1 MQNNDNDQAPENT
14 QGTTAQPDS
23 IGPPES
29 AAAPAAATEQ
39 GAAPKHAPG
48 SEPASTQA
56 RGAFDVRTKRTGDTQ
71 NRKTL
76 YLSLAGLVF
85 VGLLV
90 IGGLWYF
97 TISQMKTTGSEVDET
112 HVKKDAT
119 LDVHLGSDDSM
130 KKAREAKL
138 AADKAEEDRRA
149 RAERDRL
156 AKEEKDRK
164 DAERGKTDQ
173 DHAASAPPPSGAT
186 GQPPAVVLTPRQRKL
201 GVELFVSSEDALG
214 TGAAD
219 TQPQQPTNDQPSLP
233 PSLLADVQGG
243 SSSDLGGGESSTRKR
258 SSLSNLGGTTFAPA
272 KAYLAP
278 NRKYLVSH
286 NTYTRCALYNEIIST
301 HPGLVDC
308 RLTDPL
314 YSADGSTV
322 IAEAGDKL
330 TGEQTVQVGPGE
342 TSVFTTWTELETRSG
357 ARAKLD
363 SLGAGPMGASGTEAW
378 INRHYMQRFGGAV
391 MLSFIQDALQAAS
404 NTTQK
409 SSGSGGYTVNN
420 SEQNV
425 ESMANK
431 ALDSTINIPDTAHLL
446 PGTVITV
453 IVARDIDFSSV
464 FENR

>member
-1 MQNNDNDQAPENT
+1 MQNNDNDQTPEST
-14 QGTTAQPDS
+14 PGSDS
-23 IGPPES
+23 IGPPEP
-29 AAAPAAATEQ
+29 AAISEHAPASEQ
-39 GAAPKHAPG
+39 
-48 SEPASTQA
+48 ASTQA
-56 RGAFDVRTKRTGDTQ
+56 RGAFDIRAKRTGDTQ
-71 NRKTL
+71 NKKTL
-76 YLSLAGLVF
+76 YLGLGGLVF
-85 VGLLV
+85 LGLLG
-90 IGGLWYF
+90 IAGLWYF

-112 HVKKDAT
+112 KVKKDAT
-119 LDVHLGSDDSM
+119 LDVNLGSDDSM

-138 AADKAEEDRRA
+138 AADKAAEENKA
-149 RAERDRL
+149 REERERL
-156 AKEEKDRK
+156 AKEQKDKK
-164 DAERGKTDQ
+164 DANRGKTGQ
-173 DHAASAPPPSGAT
+173 GPAASAPPPPGAT
-186 GQPPAVVLTPRQRKL
+186 GQPQPVVLTPRQRKL
-201 GVELFVSSEDALG
+201 GVELFVTSEDAMG

-219 TQPQQPTNDQPSLP
+219 TQPQQPSTNQPSGM
-233 PSLLADVQGG
+233 PSLLDGIPGG
-243 SSSDLGGGESSTRKR
+243 SSGDLGGESSSRKR
-258 SSLSNLGGTTFAPA
+258 SSLSNLGGTTFTPA
-272 KAYLAP
+272 RAYLAP

-286 NTYTRCALYNEIIST
+286 NTYTRCALYTEIIST
-301 HPGLVDC
+301 HPGMVDC

-322 IAEAGDKL
+322 IAAAGDKL
-330 TGEQTVQVGPGE
+330 TGEQTVEVGPGE
-342 TSVFTTWTELETRSG
+342 TSVFTTWTEIETQSG
-357 ARAKLD
+357 VRAKID

-378 INRHYMQRFGGAV
+378 IDRHYMQRFGGAV

-431 ALDSTINIPDTAHLL
+431 ALDSTINIPDTGKLL